1 MHHFHYDPIER
12 LKIQN
17 PTQLLQSF
25 GLKSGM
31 KILDLGC
38 NNGFYALAAL
48 KIIGFEGIYYGVDVD
63 WIAVDNLRSKLK
75 ASDFNNYSLDVLSA
89 EDFLL
94 KDYKFDFIL
103 LATVLHDFDKP
114 KKVLQNL
121 KKMSDSS
128 TILIDYDFRADKISN
143 FGPPREIRFSL
154 DFASNII
161 KQAGFKDIKAN
172 IYDQNYYLIKARV

>member
-63 WIAVDNLRSKLK
+63 
-75 ASDFNNYSLDVLSA
+75 
-89 EDFLL
+89 
-94 KDYKFDFIL
+94 
-103 LATVLHDFDKP
+103 
-114 KKVLQNL
+114 
-121 KKMSDSS
+121 
-128 TILIDYDFRADKISN
+128 
-143 FGPPREIRFSL
+143 
-154 DFASNII
+154 
-161 KQAGFKDIKAN
+161 
-172 IYDQNYYLIKARV
+172 